1 MHGNRIVKNVLN
13 TNQFIRIYIKPVLGK
28 HNWNSIYCIKKV
40 SHFAKTEYRTCQRS
54 YEIRINWK

>member
-1 MHGNRIVKNVLN
+1 MVTGLLKMCLIQTSLYVS
-13 TNQFIRIYIKPVLGK
+13 IYSKPALGK

-40 SHFAKTEYRTCQRS
+40 SHFAKTENRTCQRS